1 LSNELKGPSNVPV
14 APLSAKARG
23 PSAASMHSSGIG
35 ATAKPNKHDELR
47 LLVNSRHPIITVE
60 TPEEERFEQMLLDV
74 ATELGVPFYEW
85 SVTAGLSKYHGAA
98 IYNTEQPEQALA
110 NIPLIQGDAIF
121 LLKDFARYCENDRI
135 CRRLRDLAE
144 KFRTTRRAIVIS
156 AASLQLPAELAAE
169 AAPFELGLPT
179 VEELLPGVK
188 RVLAEANREQRIPL
202 SLDVAGMSQAARN
215 LSGLSEEEAMRTL
228 RMCIL

>member
-14 APLSAKARG
+14 APLSARAVV
-23 PSAASMHSSGIG
+23 PSAASARSGG
-35 ATAKPNKHDELR
+35 MGTTAKPNKHDELR

-60 TPEEERFEQMLLDV
+60 TPEEERFEQMVLDV

-135 CRRLRDLAE
+135 
-144 KFRTTRRAIVIS
+144 
-156 AASLQLPAELAAE
+156 
-169 AAPFELGLPT
+169 
-179 VEELLPGVK
+179 
-188 RVLAEANREQRIPL
+188 
-202 SLDVAGMSQAARN
+202 
-215 LSGLSEEEAMRTL
+215 
-228 RMCIL
+228 